1 MAMPPKVAQPR
12 EMGGTG
18 IWETGDVISIVT
30 LPMNL
35 PHPADKIDFKKINIS
50 PDEKDSKGTGST
62 G

>member
-1 MAMPPKVAQPR
+1 MPPKVAQPR

-30 LPMNL
+30 PMNL